1 MEQKLETF
9 LTLCR
14 TMHYGRAAE
23 ELDISQPAV
32 SKHIQALEDEYGAKL
47 FEYRNRRLYKTREGE
62 LLEEYAI
69 SMRYN
74 EMSLL
79 SKLKES
85 PQKRLRIGATKSIGD
100 YILYPEIYRYL
111 ERSDNELAFL
121 VDNTL
126 HLLKLL
132 EAGELDFV
140 VLEGTFDKSRYGSFL
155 LRNEP
160 FIGICSKD
168 HRFRDKSINI
178 EDLFSERLILREEG
192 SGTRRIL
199 LDSLEENGWS
209 VSSFKSVACISSF
222 KLIKELVKEN
232 SGISFLYEAVVRN
245 DEDIACFECRPI
257 TREHELN
264 VVYLK
269 DTDADKLAIEF
280 LKK

>member
-47 FEYRNRRLYKTREGE
+47 FEYINRRLYKTREGE

-111 ERSDNELAFL
+111 ERSDNELTFL

-199 LDSLEENGWS
+199 LDSLKENGWS
-209 VSSFKSVACISSF
+209 ISSFKSVACISSF

-257 TREHELN
+257 TRDHELN

-269 DTDADKLAIEF
+269 DTDADKLAREF